1 MSKTA
6 LITGASGGIGSACA
20 AALARDGYNIAV
32 HYNSDRD
39 GAINTMKRVFSPYLK
54 AAAYKADLTD
64 SASVAAMAKAAFS
77 EFESIDTLVLCAGV
91 AYQNLF
97 QFTDEATYDKL
108 MDTNVK
114 SAYLT
119 IKEFLPHMIERKSG
133 NIIIISSMWGEVGAS
148 CEVIYSAAKAAL
160 IGMTKALAKEVAPS
174 GIRVNCITPGV
185 ILTKMVEPLGQETL
199 DELANDTPL
208 GRNGTPQDVANTVAW
223 LASDNSSFV
232 TGQII
237 GVNGGLVI

>member
-20 AALARDGYNIAV
+20 GALAKDGYNIAV
-32 HYNSDRD
+32 HYNSDRE
-39 GAINTMKRVFSPYLK
+39 GAIATMKRVFSPYLK
-54 AAAYKADLTD
+54 AAAYKADLTNAD
-64 SASVAAMAKAAFS
+64 SVRAMASAALS
-77 EFESIDTLVLCAGV
+77 EFESVDTLVLCAGA

-97 QFTDEATYDKL
+97 QLTDEETYDRL
-108 MDTNVK
+108 MDVNVK

-119 IKEFLPHMIERKSG
+119 IKEFLPQMIQRKSG

-185 ILTKMVEPLGQETL
+185 ILTKMVEPLGQEVL
-199 DELANDTPL
+199 DELASDTPL
-208 GRNGTPQDVANTVAW
+208 GRNGEPSDVANTVAW
-223 LASDNSSFV
+223 LASERSSFI

>member
-20 AALARDGYNIAV
+20 AALAKDGYNIAI
-32 HYNSDRD
+32 HYNTDRE
-39 GAINTMKRVFSPYLK
+39 GAITTMKRVFSPYLK
-54 AAAYKADLTD
+54 SAAYKADLTD
-64 SASVAAMAKAAFS
+64 SKSVADMAKAALS

-97 QFTDEATYDKL
+97 QFTDEATYDKI
-108 MDTNVK
+108 MDVNVK

-119 IKEFLPHMIERKSG
+119 IKEFLPQMIERKSG

-174 GIRVNCITPGV
+174 GIRVNCVTPGV

-208 GRNGTPQDVANTVAW
+208 GRNGLPTDVADAVAW
-223 LASDNSSFV
+223 LASERSSFV

-237 GVNGGLVI
+237 GINGGLVI

>member
-20 AALARDGYNIAV
+20 AALARDGYNTAI
-32 HYNSDRD
+32 HYNSDRE
-39 GAINTMKRVFSPYLK
+39 GAISTMKRVFSPFLR

-64 SASVAAMAKAAFS
+64 SASVCAMAKAVLR
-77 EFESIDTLVLCAGV
+77 EFESVDTLVLCAGV

-97 QFTDEATYDKL
+97 QHTDENTYDML
-108 MDTNVK
+108 MNVNVK

-119 IKEFLPHMIERKSG
+119 VKEFLPHMISRKSG

-185 ILTKMVEPLGQETL
+185 ILTKMTEPLGEETL
-199 DELANDTPL
+199 NELANDTPL
-208 GRNGTPQDVANTVAW
+208 GRNGVPTDVADAVSW
-223 LASDNSSFV
+223 LASDRSSFV
-232 TGQII
+232 TGQVI

>member
-20 AALARDGYNIAV
+20 AALAKDGYNIAV
-32 HYNSDRD
+32 HYNTDRD
-39 GAINTMKRVFSPYLK
+39 GAIATMKRVFSPYLK
-54 AAAYKADLTD
+54 NAAYKADLTD
-64 SASVAAMAKAAFS
+64 AQSVSAMAKAALS
-77 EFESIDTLVLCAGV
+77 ESGSIDTLVLCAGA

-97 QFTDEATYDKL
+97 QFTDEATYDML
-108 MDTNVK
+108 MDVNVK

-119 IKEFLPHMIERKSG
+119 IKEFLPSMIERKSG
-133 NIIIISSMWGEVGAS
+133 NIILISSMWGEVGAS
-148 CEVIYSAAKAAL
+148 CEVIYSTAKAAL

-174 GIRVNCITPGV
+174 GIRVNCVTPGV
-185 ILTKMVEPLGQETL
+185 ILTKMVRPLGQETL

-208 GRNGTPQDVANTVAW
+208 GRNGVPADVADAVSW
-223 LASDNSSFV
+223 LASERSSFV

>member
-20 AALARDGYNIAV
+20 AALAQNGYNIAV
-32 HYNSDRD
+32 HYNTNRD
-39 GAINTMKRVFSPYLK
+39 GAIKTMKRVFSPYLK
-54 AAAYKADLTD
+54 AAAYKADLTSAD
-64 SASVAAMAKAAFS
+64 SVCTMRKAVLN
-77 EFESIDTLVLCAGV
+77 EFETLDTLVLCAGI

-97 QFTDEATYDKL
+97 QFTDEHTYDML

-185 ILTKMVEPLGQETL
+185 ILTNMVEPLGEDTL
-199 DELANDTPL
+199 NELANETPL
-208 GRNGTPQDVANTVAW
+208 GRNGVPEDVANTVSW
-223 LASDNSSFV
+223 LASEQSSFI